1 MRAIR
6 DRATKMIS
14 CCCWVAVLA
23 DITST
28 FVPLVGGLVDES
40 QVGMKQS
47 VARKE
52 EEEEDQEAQ
61 HEDDTGKS
69 QEQMLQRD
77 EEKEKLF
84 NT

>member
-1 MRAIR
+1 
-6 DRATKMIS
+6 MIS
-14 CCCWVAVLA
+14 CCCWVAVLT
-23 DITST
+23 DVTPT
-28 FVPLVGGLVDES
+28 FVPLVGGLVDKS

-47 VARKE
+47 VTRKE

-77 EEKEKLF
+77 EEKLF
-84 NT
+84 ST